1 MERGILLLW
10 RENNKLLYLG
20 ILLQAQ
26 ANKKEILIEAHH
38 LQRWHGLAE
47 AEHCRKHTWMCGVI
61 PEVVACS
68 HLEVGIQIQLR
79 RLEMLS
85 AWGVHQCATT

>member
-38 LQRWHGLAE
+38 LQR
-47 AEHCRKHTWMCGVI
+47 
-61 PEVVACS
+61 
-68 HLEVGIQIQLR
+68 
-79 RLEMLS
+79 
-85 AWGVHQCATT
+85 